1 MLQHIACCV
10 QVELVNTD
18 ILSGCLELDDKLKVV
33 KPDPAV
39 SQMLGVMSV
48 AEMRGKSLNK

>member
-1 MLQHIACCV
+1 
-10 QVELVNTD
+10 
-18 ILSGCLELDDKLKVV
+18 LELDDKLKVV

-39 SQMLGVMSV
+39 SQMLGVMSL